1 MGENINLNNDKI
13 NDIENII
20 INLTDDKKVKI
31 IKKDRGLIERAESSK
46 TILTEDNRQLL
57 ND

>member
-1 MGENINLNNDKI
+1 MSENINLNNDKI

-20 INLTDDKKVKI
+20 NNLTDDKKVKI